1 MGDEFS
7 LKSMFLV
14 TQFDCIVV
22 LLGVDFRQIHLL
34 ITYHMICA
42 TQEMAVFMC
51 HSTAMKLL
59 DGNYC
64 NV

>member
-1 MGDEFS
+1 
-7 LKSMFLV
+7 
-14 TQFDCIVV
+14 
-22 LLGVDFRQIHLL
+22 
-34 ITYHMICA
+34 MICA